1 VRNLRRDP
9 WSWLCVLPDGFSGR
23 WVQVESRAEI
33 VSLAE
38 AMDGLEADDR
48 RVAGEHVGQKR
59 KP

>member
-1 VRNLRRDP
+1 
-9 WSWLCVLPDGFSGR
+9 LCVLPDGSFGR

-48 RVAGEHVGQKR
+48 RVGGEHVGQKR